1 MVDKIVVF
9 LVGIFKIRLN
19 YQQRTARLE
28 NLEAKGD
35 NFYKFLFVAEV
46 FKKI

>member
-9 LVGIFKIRLN
+9 LVGVFEIRLD

-28 NLEAKGD
+28 SLEAKGD